1 MGNFGVAFKKFIKN
15 KNTVTIIVVI
25 LIVAI
30 IWIGYSWRIDSQ
42 TNPVRVPYATQD
54 IQPRTRITAEMIGY
68 MDVPASMIQD
78 NTVTSADQI
87 VDKYANYNTVIPE
100 GSMFYASTLVNFE
113 DMPDSAFSDIPDGYT
128 VVSLPVNNDSTYGNS
143 IYPGNYI
150 DLYFKAT
157 ANDGKLLLG
166 RLIESIEV
174 LDVRDSAGQH
184 VFENTAENRTPA
196 YLLFAVPEEMHLLLR
211 KALYINGTEIIPVPR
226 NAEYTQNPSETVV
239 SSNYIEN
246 FILSQTVTI
255 PDERLPEL
263 SDAGSSNDDTEDT
276 ENNDNNDNN
285 QDN

>member
-1 MGNFGVAFKKFIKN
+1 MGNFGVAFKRFIKN
-15 KNTVTIIVVI
+15 KNTITILGVI

-68 MDVPASMIQD
+68 MEVPSSMVQE
-78 NTVTSADQI
+78 NTVTTINQI
-87 VDKYANYNTVIPE
+87 EGKYANYNTVIPE
-100 GSMFYASTLVNFE
+100 GSMFYKSTLVDFE

-150 DLYFKAT
+150 DLYFKST
-157 ANDGKLLLG
+157 SDDGRLLLG
-166 RLIESIEV
+166 KLIESIEV
-174 LDVRDSAGQH
+174 LDVRDASGQH
-184 VFENTAENRTPA
+184 VFENTAENRVPA

-211 KALYINGTEIIPVPR
+211 KALYITGTEVIPVPR

-246 FILSQTVTI
+246 FILSKTVTI
-255 PDERLPEL
+255 PDEVLPDL
-263 SDAGSSNDDTEDT
+263 SNSGDDNSED
-276 ENNDNNDNN
+276 EAEE
-285 QDN
+285 